1 MTKPNV
7 PQPPPPGRPAL
18 SPPGKPAAPPRKA
31 PPPPLNQAPPGP
43 NVAPAPPPRPP
54 LLVAPPRPPAP
65 IATAPVQAVEA
76 APSAPLTDSALLE
89 QLGFELLESLT
100 PRGSTTRFR
109 VRTREGTERLLTR
122 VNANAPELEQILFL
136 AGARVMQELAARHDI
151 LKVYAVYEEHHAFLS
166 DVWTVG
172 NTLDLSALR
181 WKLEQKLDFIAAIGS
196 ALEAL
201 HEVSLIHG
209 CLCPSNVLLN
219 DDLRPI
225 LTEAG
230 SVSIADHMTKADAL
244 DHEYKAFAA
253 PEVLKGIVLEA
264 CVDVYS
270 LGQLAHFVLLE
281 ELPPGDPSPIP
292 KLDELSKI
300 VPDGVVRVLR
310 KATTRAPQTRYKTVS
325 AFLKELGNYKAPGVG
340 LALSG
345 TLSGTLSGA
354 AGLAAQN
361 SLSAGGRSNSGPQR
375 PKAPPQRPR
384 PSANKAVAPTRSKW
398 WLLALLVGIV
408 VAIVLAMILRR

>member
-7 PQPPPPGRPAL
+7 PQPPPPGRPA
-18 SPPGKPAAPPRKA
+18 PPPRKA
-31 PPPPLNQAPPGP
+31 PP
-43 NVAPAPPPRPP
+43 RPP
-54 LLVAPPRPPAP
+54 LAAPPRPPALIAAAP
-65 IATAPVQAVEA
+65 IQP
-76 APSAPLTDSALLE
+76 APSAPLSDSALLL

-109 VRTREGTERLLTR
+109 VRTPEGTERLLTR

-151 LKVYAVYEEHHAFLS
+151 LKVHAVYEEHHAFLS

-181 WKLEQKLDFIAAIGS
+181 WKLDQKLDFISAIGS

-201 HEVSLIHG
+201 HEVGLIHG

-310 KATTRAPQTRYKTVS
+310 KATARAPQTRYKTVS
-325 AFLKELGNYKAPGVG
+325 VFLKELRNYRALDVG

-345 TLSGTLSGA
+345 TLSGTLSGG

-361 SLSAGGRSNSGPQR
+361 SLSAGGRSNATGAQR
-375 PKAPPQRPR
+375 AKPPPQRPR
-384 PSANKAVAPTRSKW
+384 PAATKAVAPTRSKW
-398 WLLALLVGIV
+398 WLLALLVGLLV
-408 VAIVLAMILRR
+408 VFVLAMILKR